1 MPNDAI
7 SREAA
12 IEAVEK
18 LIRTYEST
26 LDKLTAKESSHQSH
40 TDFVEGASNGA
51 LAAKDAIASLPADTR
66 WQELR
71 KYILAIRSGD
81 VPVTHT
87 GGDYVTATCNLIL
100 GEFHRLAP
108 APAEDKDVP
117 KRPPMLLASIGD
129 CSRDVWWTRQ
139 GEDLWESQRI
149 FGVATHSS
157 SAGLLVSRDHSD
169 PEALRLYLEDMAEA
183 QG

>member
-18 LIRTYEST
+18 LIRSYEST

-66 WQELR
+66 WEELR
-71 KYILAIRSGD
+71 KD
-81 VPVTHT
+81 VADAAKLYATLCNEQ
-87 GGDYVTATCNLIL
+87 GDYSADAFRMVLI
-100 GEFHRLAP
+100 FMDRLAP
-108 APAEDKDVP
+108 APAE
-117 KRPPMLLASIGD
+117 
-129 CSRDVWWTRQ
+129 
-139 GEDLWESQRI
+139 
-149 FGVATHSS
+149 
-157 SAGLLVSRDHSD
+157 
-169 PEALRLYLEDMAEA
+169 A
-183 QG
+183 QD